1 MPARI
6 MVNNTKIIVTL
17 SSTLNPT
24 NTAYIPFSITIQT
37 DEFTYQQGDIVKFL
51 GKVNGSEIV
60 RFISTYYT
68 HLYYVDNLRKS
79 NNIFTFCRH
88 CLFASEDFYFI
99 HEWNNGLL
107 FLFLLKL

>member
-1 MPARI
+1 MIKLIQNMPARI

-60 RFISTYYT
+60 ES
-68 HLYYVDNLRKS
+68 
-79 NNIFTFCRH
+79 
-88 CLFASEDFYFI
+88 LFRTATGARTTESVKI
-99 HEWNNGLL
+99 L
-107 FLFLLKL
+107 